1 MADLSKFQGLN
12 SSQIHEELLKCP
24 KSSWPKIISEL
35 PTGIKSELIAIL
47 SNKKA
52 NPTQNNNSVSEDPK
66 ENTPKKS
73 KTEIVNDDSQ
83 ISSSSP
89 IKGQNQN
96 ETPIVHPRRISLEIE
111 TNKETTIESEKG
123 NQDEICLS
131 SQSLY
136 SNKIFQEL
144 MVSTFSPIN
153 SVISR
158 TMYIAGDIRPFLKNK
173 DCQEKSVRLVQS
185 YLNIWI
191 SLFWNSLINKSK
203 KKKVSNKL
211 TNSMIKKH
219 FSEYYKQEVSKFDYD
234 TLINKS
240 AHRHVGMNSNT
251 ENGMIQ
257 GTDPDITGISS
268 VVKED
273 DVIND
278 LDENDGVDFNNNN
291 LPSNMMISIDKRF
304 EDRLKLRDIR
314 TKNMSAEIYKEF
326 AMLREK
332 NFRPSINT
340 LQEWLSITWNT
351 TYNNGLKETKVSQI
365 PSNSLQLFSF
375 ILNDIISSLVENA
388 LRISFLQNSNI
399 NLENSKIPMQDSN
412 NLLQNCNDLINEV
425 NKHKE
430 SIFGCTNVDFNIQKV
445 DFNQIIDTFSKSQDE
460 IPKLNYIHYILAII
474 QRINEID
481 FKLLEY
487 SEQSN
492 PNNSLPSKIN
502 ADLIIEKLYTLYSK
516 LTGQIIRG
524 QQNSF
529 GGSTTGTGGK
539 RKRDSFELS
548 SDFAKCANSDHF
560 HGAEENDY
568 TGNEEDD
575 MFEAIV
581 ESATS
586 EFSINNAFPSGIPD
600 EISIYCYLRMKKVI
614 KDSKDPEDFSGIFN
628 KLVKEWNKDTTDL
641 DDEESIE
648 IQKTKESCKYC
659 KIQLNKY
666 MNVAYKIIAVS
677 NLIKNFIK

>member
-1 MADLSKFQGLN
+1 
-12 SSQIHEELLKCP
+12 
-24 KSSWPKIISEL
+24 
-35 PTGIKSELIAIL
+35 
-47 SNKKA
+47 
-52 NPTQNNNSVSEDPK
+52 
-66 ENTPKKS
+66 
-73 KTEIVNDDSQ
+73 
-83 ISSSSP
+83 
-89 IKGQNQN
+89 
-96 ETPIVHPRRISLEIE
+96 
-111 TNKETTIESEKG
+111 
-123 NQDEICLS
+123 
-131 SQSLY
+131 
-136 SNKIFQEL
+136 
-144 MVSTFSPIN
+144 
-153 SVISR
+153 
-158 TMYIAGDIRPFLKNK
+158 
-173 DCQEKSVRLVQS
+173 
-185 YLNIWI
+185 
-191 SLFWNSLINKSK
+191 
-203 KKKVSNKL
+203 
-211 TNSMIKKH
+211 
-219 FSEYYKQEVSKFDYD
+219 
-234 TLINKS
+234 
-240 AHRHVGMNSNT
+240 
-251 ENGMIQ
+251 
-257 GTDPDITGISS
+257 
-268 VVKED
+268 
-273 DVIND
+273 
-278 LDENDGVDFNNNN
+278 
-291 LPSNMMISIDKRF
+291 
-304 EDRLKLRDIR
+304 
-314 TKNMSAEIYKEF
+314 MSAEIYKEF

-586 EFSINNAFPSGIPD
+586 EFSINNAFPSV
-600 EISIYCYLRMKKVI
+600 SLYL
-614 KDSKDPEDFSGIFN
+614 
-628 KLVKEWNKDTTDL
+628 
-641 DDEESIE
+641 
-648 IQKTKESCKYC
+648 
-659 KIQLNKY
+659 
-666 MNVAYKIIAVS
+666 
-677 NLIKNFIK
+677 

>member
-1 MADLSKFQGLN
+1 MADLSKFQGLS

-35 PTGIKSELIAIL
+35 PTGIKSELVAIL

-52 NPTQNNNSVSEDPK
+52 NLTQNNNLGSENPK
-66 ENTPKKS
+66 ENTSKKP
-73 KTEIVNDDSQ
+73 KTEFVNQDSQ

-89 IKGQNQN
+89 IKNQN
-96 ETPIVHPRRISLEIE
+96 TIENTIIHPRCIPLETELNME
-111 TNKETTIESEKG
+111 TAIGLG
-123 NQDEICLS
+123 NVNQGEIFSS
-131 SQSLY
+131 SQSFC

-158 TMYIAGDIRPFLKNK
+158 TMYIAGDIRPYLKNK
-173 DCQEKSVRLVQS
+173 DCQEKSVRLIQS

-191 SLFWNSLINKSK
+191 SLFWNSLINRSSK
-203 KKKVSNKL
+203 KKVPNKL
-211 TNSMIKKH
+211 SNNTIKKH

-240 AHRHVGMNSNT
+240 AHRHVGMNPNS
-251 ENGMIQ
+251 ENDTIQ
-257 GTDPDITGISS
+257 TTDPDITSISS
-268 VVKED
+268 TVKED

-278 LDENDGVDFNNNN
+278 LDENEVVEYNHNI
-291 LPSNMMISIDKRF
+291 PSTMMISIDKRF

-314 TKNMSAEIYKEF
+314 TKNMSPEMYKEF

-332 NFRPSINT
+332 NFRPSINI

-351 TYNNGLKETKVSQI
+351 AYNNGLKDTKVSQI

-388 LRISFLQNSNI
+388 LRISYLQNFNI
-399 NLENSKIPMQDSN
+399 NLKNSIVPIQEPGDSF
-412 NLLQNCNDLINEV
+412 QNCKDLINEV

-430 SIFGCTNVDFNIQKV
+430 LIFGSVNEDLNSHKV

-474 QRINEID
+474 QRINDID

-487 SEQSN
+487 SENQKF
-492 PNNSLPSKIN
+492 NSLVSQIN
-502 ADLIIEKLYTLYSK
+502 SDLIIEKLYTLYSK

-529 GGSTTGTGGK
+529 GGSTTITCGK
-539 RKRDSFELS
+539 RKRNGFELS
-548 SDFAKCANSDHF
+548 SDLEKCANNDNF
-560 HGAEENDY
+560 NGVEENDY
-568 TGNEEDD
+568 IGNEEDD

-586 EFSINNAFPSGIPD
+586 EFSITNAFPSV
-600 EISIYCYLRMKKVI
+600 SLYL
-614 KDSKDPEDFSGIFN
+614 
-628 KLVKEWNKDTTDL
+628 
-641 DDEESIE
+641 
-648 IQKTKESCKYC
+648 
-659 KIQLNKY
+659 
-666 MNVAYKIIAVS
+666 
-677 NLIKNFIK
+677 